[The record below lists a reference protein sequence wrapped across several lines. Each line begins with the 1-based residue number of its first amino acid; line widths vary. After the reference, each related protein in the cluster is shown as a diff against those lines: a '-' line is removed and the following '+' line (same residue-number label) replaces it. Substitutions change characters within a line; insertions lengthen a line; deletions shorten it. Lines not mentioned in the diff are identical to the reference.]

1 MNQCDAQLALL
12 RSQIGLISRTEKSTV
27 TPPKDFISKVE
38 GGYFVNF
45 VRDESVGLPIECHTE
60 RTRISCSSS
69 LSVQK
74 FPREIFVLFFYWA
87 TNSISVA
94 TIYFH
99 KFFFSFCGT
108 YFFLAPVRK
117 RWLIQI
123 ALSEYTVP
131 FLETISVP
139 FLERFSRN
147 ESKSTWQ
154 SVKICFQDNQLS
166 FTYTVN
172 GHIYL

>member
-1 MNQCDAQLALL
+1 MVLVNNFCFIHATFSWPCRHFLVMLLLCPIMNQCDAQLALL

-117 RWLIQI
+117 R
-123 ALSEYTVP
+123 
-131 FLETISVP
+131 
-139 FLERFSRN
+139 
-147 ESKSTWQ
+147 
-154 SVKICFQDNQLS
+154 
-166 FTYTVN
+166 
-172 GHIYL
+172 